1 MVKTHTS
8 SNSELYESF
17 INIFNDKLQA
27 QPTEHTVTMKDDV
40 WKFIYGRAAHIIDFT
55 LFNNSYTQFVK
66 QIDLIFDGEQI
77 QISTI
82 EFAKV
87 IILSLMEG
95 KLHNAN
101 AVRALECI
109 ALLFSFLKV
118 KNVER
123 LSREDLTDMYSMML
137 SEDPKNTN
145 LVSRLFV
152 PSYQSRLSVFDVANI
167 LRVLKVYGCSNLLI
181 PDLHPKYYTQALNEA
196 CLSVMNITL
205 SDYREGGSFNFLGLD
220 TGRHFS
226 DFCGEVFESHSVYAT
241 ACRLTYTCIVQD
253 VRKHIDYKTDYLIQ
267 RICVETL
274 MGVNL
279 NDIKDDR
286 VNSMSS
292 NKKELIYN
300 RTLKLFCKHY
310 NLIAHKANAF
320 KLENVNS
327 IVKKLNLSDMRFD
340 NQEFV
345 RAMLFTSY
353 FGEHGK
359 SRKQILKEY
368 KSFLRA
374 SQIEVEWDIAKF
386 DETVNHITQTSTLTP
401 ESAFVFCRKEFE
413 CCSSLRI
420 YEGGIEL
427 EGSQKLYHALKGVES
442 AGTTLFVAMTGWR
455 ASEFGFSLNNIDIN
469 VNQDV
474 LDSLYTPNRF
484 SINWVVPKTSSN
496 TPLNREITLAT
507 YLLATQLAEL
517 NLSGKDNPCLYSLE
531 AKTKFPNESKSPIDN
546 RVETLWFGFC
556 TKYSMF
562 VELDEIKQ
570 LNSKHSLS
578 SIEQTRLAHL
588 LSLYDMYS
596 LQTKLLVKLKDKVR
610 AELPRYQLTRG
621 KQKLTFK
628 NQLIRYATGK
638 LSSKE
643 SKLFDEYLS
652 KETKNLLRTSS
663 TKLHSAAVK
672 GIRNE
677 FLEGIAYP
685 TTHALRHMWA
695 EAVLRRYRGD
705 IGKFI
710 RANFKHLDERF
721 FMAYIRNKEMKTVYK
736 IAERNV
742 INSIVRHHLLSQKE
756 NQRDYAGGFDS
767 YLNKVVKFT
776 KILSHQEYINI
787 SEKIGNNRVEAIKAN
802 AWGTCLLRVGTNQHA
817 KCSED
822 GIPQRHN
829 ASPKLCL
836 GCINADISEGN
847 FNGIVVYTRAEVE
860 ACRNEKLPPFV
871 KKQCVKVL
879 EPALRQVTKLRKNSG
894 NDKYDKFINHLM
906 ESIEMAKREIDE
918 TYA

>member
-1 MVKTHTS
+1 MVKTHQSPNTAH
-8 SNSELYESF
+8 YESF
-17 INIFNDKLQA
+17 IKIFNDKIQA
-27 QPTEHTVTMKDDV
+27 QPTDYCVTMKDDV
-40 WKFIYGRAAHIIDFT
+40 WKFVYGRSVHIIDFSS
-55 LFNNSYTQFVK
+55 FNNSYTQFVK
-66 QIDLIFDGEQI
+66 QINLIFDGEQI

-87 IILSLMEG
+87 ILLSLMEG
-95 KLHNAN
+95 KQHNAN

-123 LSREDLTDMYSMML
+123 LSREDITDLYSIML

-152 PSYQSRLSVFDVANI
+152 PSYQSRLSTFDVASI
-167 LRVLKVYGCSNLLI
+167 LRVLKVYGCSNLLL
-181 PDLHPKYYTQALNEA
+181 PDVHPKYYKKALNDA

-220 TGRHFS
+220 TGRHFT

-241 ACRLTYTCIVQD
+241 ACRLTYTSIVQD
-253 VRKHIDYKTDYLIQ
+253 VRKHIDYKTDCLIQ

-279 NDIKDDR
+279 SDIKDDR
-286 VNSMSS
+286 VTRMSR

-300 RTLKLFCKHY
+300 RTLNLFCKYY
-310 NLIAHKANAF
+310 NLIAQKANAF
-320 KLENVNS
+320 KLETINS
-327 IVKKLNLSDMRFD
+327 IVKRLKLPEIRFD
-340 NQEFV
+340 NQEFI

-359 SRKQILKEY
+359 SRKQILNEY
-368 KSFLRA
+368 KSFLLA
-374 SQIEVEWDIAKF
+374 SQIEVKWGLTKF
-386 DETVNHITQTSTLTP
+386 DEAVNDILQISDLTT
-401 ESAFVFCRKEFE
+401 ESAFAFCKKEFE
-413 CCSSLRI
+413 CCSSFRI

-427 EGSQKLYHALKGVES
+427 EGSQKLYHALKGIES

-496 TPLNREITLAT
+496 TPLNREITLAA
-507 YLLATQLAEL
+507 YLLVTQLSEL
-517 NLSGKDNPCLYSLE
+517 NISGKNKPCLYSLE
-531 AKTKFPNESKSPIDN
+531 AKTTFPNESKSPIDN

-562 VELDEIKQ
+562 VELDEIEQ
-570 LNSKHSLS
+570 LNSKHTLS
-578 SIEQTRLAHL
+578 SKEKTRQAHL
-588 LSLYDMYS
+588 LSVYDMYS
-596 LQTKLLVKLKDKVR
+596 LDTKLLVILKDKLR

-628 NQLIRYATGK
+628 NKLICYATGK
-638 LSSKE
+638 LPSRE
-643 SKLFDEYLS
+643 SKLLDEYLS
-652 KETKNLLRTSS
+652 YKTKKLLKTSS
-663 TKLHSAAVK
+663 TKLHPAAVK
-672 GIRNE
+672 GIRTE
-677 FLEGIAYP
+677 FLEGIVYP
-685 TTHALRHMWA
+685 TTHALRHIWA

-710 RANFKHLDERF
+710 RANFKHLNESF
-721 FMAYIRNKEMKTVYK
+721 FMAYIRNKEMKTVYR

-776 KILSHQEYINI
+776 KILSHEEYNNI
-787 SEKIGNNRVEAIKAN
+787 AEKIGNNRVEAIKTN
-802 AWGTCLLRVGTNQHA
+802 SWGTCLLRVGTNQHA

-836 GCINADISEGN
+836 GCINADITEGN
-847 FNGIVVYTRAEVE
+847 FNGIVVYTQAEVK
-860 ACRNEKLPPFV
+860 ACRNKDLPLFV

-879 EPALRQVTKLRKNSG
+879 EPALRQVKKLRKNSG
-894 NDKYDKFINHLM
+894 NDKYDKFIYYLT
-906 ESIEMAKREIDE
+906 ESIEIAKKEIDE
-918 TYA
+918 NYA